1 MVRPIPYFTKRLNDL
16 LSSIYRFPLSIIEAP
31 MGFGKTTAMKLFLS
45 PEDVDSIWVVC
56 ETGQDTVNY
65 FWDMLS
71 SGVGQCSA
79 KSGTMLKRMGFPENE
94 SQIEKSICILR
105 QAEFKKHIIFLM
117 DNYEA
122 AKSELLNHF
131 IVQIAR
137 SEMANFHFVLLSRDA
152 TAAQLQPMLSDKQCN
167 VITREQ
173 IKFTEDEV
181 FAYCKLLDRRVST
194 AEIDSIVQYTNG
206 WVSMVYIMMAGRKN
220 HIPMGANDTVD
231 EWIDKALFRTYDE
244 ATERFLLQLSYMGS
258 FTAKQAA
265 FVTQN
270 KNAAVILHKL
280 QKTNAFITC
289 EDDRYQ
295 IHGILLD
302 FLKKRRQFSK
312 KESRLLHKRLGQWL
326 IRQHQYLA
334 AYANLARAGETEMLL
349 AHLNDSA
356 NNQNDYTNFEGADA
370 FFESVPQKLLF
381 QYPIAYLKYIFFSIL
396 MQKKSAGQSW
406 LEQINE
412 LRQFVMQAETL
423 DKPVRS
429 KLIGDLLVVQKFT
442 KFNDWNAMSLSHSQI
457 VGYLNGDS
465 SSILMQENEYTFGLP
480 HLLYL
485 YYRDAGSFKK
495 LVDSIVENANN
506 NPSYAEGCGAG
517 ADELALA
524 EYACET
530 CDHPTAELHAH
541 KAIEIARAYNQTS
554 IITCA
559 QFTLIRIYT
568 YKGYF
573 NEALK
578 VLTQMQSLEKKA
590 IGRPVLHT
598 CIDLCKGYIYA
609 TQMQPDKIP
618 LWLQIGDMSAAS
630 LLFSGLSFHY
640 LVYGKALLAQGYYE
654 KLESLNGKFEDRFST
669 YHNQLGRLHNQ
680 IFLAAALYARGKL
693 PAGMTALRKALHMAE
708 ADGIVMPFA
717 ENAVHLSG
725 LLKKLVKAGPKSD
738 FEDRVLT
745 LCNQMKGTMDR
756 ARLQH
761 PSLSKRELEVL
772 RLLAEGLTRN
782 EIADRLYI
790 SPGTVKSHVQSIYQK
805 LEVSGRIAAIKA
817 ALAFGYL

>member
-1 MVRPIPYFTKRLNDL
+1 
-16 LSSIYRFPLSIIEAP
+16 

-45 PEDVDSIWVVC
+45 PEDVDSTWVSFGA
-56 ETGQDTVNY
+56 EQDTVNY
-65 FWDMLS
+65 FWDMFS
-71 SGVGQCSA
+71 GGVGQCST
-79 KSGTMLKRMGFPENE
+79 KSGTILKSMGFPENE
-94 SQIEKSICILR
+94 AQIEKSIYVLK
-105 QAEFKKHIIFLM
+105 QADFKKHIIFLM
-117 DNYEA
+117 DNYETV
-122 AKSELLNHF
+122 KSELLNHL
-131 IVQIAR
+131 IVQIVR
-137 SEMANFHFVLLSRDA
+137 NEIANFHFVLLSRDA
-152 TAAQLQPMLSDKQCN
+152 TAAQLQPILSDKQCN
-167 VITREQ
+167 VITRQQ
-173 IKFTEDEV
+173 IKFTDDEV

-194 AEIDSIVQYTNG
+194 AEINTIMHYANG

-220 HIPMGANDTVD
+220 HIPVGIYDTLD
-231 EWIDKALFRTYDE
+231 ELIDKALFRTYDE
-244 ATERFLLQLSYMGS
+244 ATGHFLLQLSYMGS

-270 KNAAVILHKL
+270 KNATVILHKL
-280 QKTNAFITC
+280 QKKNAFITC
-289 EDDRYQ
+289 ENDQYQ

-312 KESRLLHKRLGQWL
+312 TESRLLYKRLGQWL

-370 FFESVPQKLLF
+370 FFESIPRNLLF
-381 QYPIAYLKYIFFSIL
+381 QYPIAYLKYIFYSIIT
-396 MQKKSAGQSW
+396 QKKSTGQSW

-412 LRQFVMQAETL
+412 LRQSVAQAETI
-423 DKPVRS
+423 DKTMRS

-442 KFNDWNAMSLSHSQI
+442 KFNDWKAMALSHSQI
-457 VGYLNGDS
+457 IGYLNGDS

-495 LVDSIVENANN
+495 LVDAIVKNAGN

-530 CDHPTAELHAH
+530 CDHHTAELHAQ
-541 KAIEIARAYNQTS
+541 KAIEIAQAYNQTS

-559 QFTLIRIYT
+559 HFTLIRIYT
-568 YKGYF
+568 YKGDF
-573 NEALK
+573 NKALK

-590 IGRPVLHT
+590 IGRPVHHT
-598 CIDLCKGYIYA
+598 CIDLCKGYVYA

-640 LVYGKALLAQGYYE
+640 LVYGKALLAQGHYE
-654 KLESLNGKFEDRFST
+654 KLESLNGMFEDQFSI

-680 IFLAAALYARGKL
+680 IFLSAALYARGKL
-693 PAGMTALRKALHMAE
+693 PDGMAALRKALHMAE
-708 ADGIVMPFA
+708 ADGLVMPFA
-717 ENAVHLSG
+717 ENAVHLNG
-725 LLKKLVKAGPKSD
+725 LLEKLAKAGSKSD

-745 LCNQMKGTMDR
+745 ICNQMKGTLDR

-761 PSLSKRELEVL
+761 PALSKRELEVL

-805 LEVSGRIAAIKA
+805 LKVGGRFAAIKA